1 MLTYAKNEENSGY
14 AQNPIHTC
22 PQKWFCV
29 CCIPHAHMVESSTF
43 RSLSLFLRVKSFV
56 LILVLVLEPCSC

>member
-22 PQKWFCV
+22 PQK
-29 CCIPHAHMVESSTF
+29 
-43 RSLSLFLRVKSFV
+43 
-56 LILVLVLEPCSC
+56 